1 MDMFEKC
8 IEKFGSSQLCSRV
21 QQIVQ
26 LLADL
31 RQCMKSQEEIDCF
44 SDCFEKC
51 EKEGCEEACADAL
64 VMFMGT
70 MQAAMLGKRASQV
83 AASRGLSHVDA
94 VALVFEEEL
103 KNVEEE
109 DCPEKAISAQALAVA
124 VIELNNSFQSVANLR
139 DQAEDVLLLMAPAL
153 AVAHQCIGKDVFR
166 YLELMKVLIKEE
178 TVKRIA
184 AALEEGAVLVGNTTI
199 KFKPVAKH

>member
-1 MDMFEKC
+1 M
-8 IEKFGSSQLCSRV
+8 

-31 RQCMKSQEEIDCF
+31 RQCMKSQEEIECF

-51 EKEGCEEACADAL
+51 EKEGCEEVCVDAL

-83 AASRGLSHVDA
+83 AVSRGLSHVDA

-103 KNVEEE
+103 KKVEEEE
-109 DCPEKAISAQALAVA
+109 DCPEKAISAQALAAA
-124 VIELNNSFQSVANLR
+124 VVELNNSFQSVANLR
-139 DQAEDVLLLMAPAL
+139 DQAQDVLLLMAPAL
-153 AVAHQCIGKDVFR
+153 AVAHQCAGKDVFR